1 MATFERRIEIAAP
14 PERVWGILADIGTIA
29 DWNPGVL
36 ASHLTGEQREGVGAA
51 RHCDLGKGN
60 YLDEE
65 TVAWEPG
72 RALTLRIVGTNLPFN
87 SADIRFR
94 MVADGHGSVVTVSP
108 LYELKY
114 GLLGKVLD
122 RVFVRK
128 TYSRGMEA
136 LLAGL
141 KRHAEAPPAE
151 MSRAGRTG

>member
-29 DWNPGVL
+29 EWNPGVL
-36 ASHLTGEQREGVGAA
+36 ASHWTSEQREGVGGA

-72 RALTLRIVGTNLPFN
+72 RALTLRIVGTNLPFK

-94 MVADGHGSVVTVSP
+94 VAADGQGSVVTVSP

-114 GLLGKVLD
+114 GLLGRVLD
-122 RVFVRK
+122 QVFVRK
-128 TYSRGMEA
+128 AYTRGMEA

-141 KRHAEAPPAE
+141 KRHAEASPVE
-151 MSRAGRTG
+151 TSRASEI